1 MVSITNLARL
11 PTLRDH
17 MVECE
22 DRYQQLIEKFD
33 QVDQRFDRLE
43 QLLIAIKTEIND

>member
-1 MVSITNLARL
+1 MSVTNLAKL

-17 MVECE
+17 MIECE

-43 QLLIAIKTEIND
+43 QILVAIKLAIKD

>member
-1 MVSITNLARL
+1 MTTNVARL

-17 MVECE
+17 VIECE
-22 DRYQQLIEKFD
+22 DRYQHLIEKFD

-43 QLLIAIKTEIND
+43 QILVAIKAELDNQ